1 VTRGERGYALIA
13 LLAGASIALI
23 AMSAAVPG
31 WKYVILNDREEEL
44 LFRGGEIADAIRRYQ
59 QKNGNALPTSLE
71 QLVKGR
77 FLRKAY
83 KDPMSKDGE
92 WRLVRQGEP
101 LLPPQIGRPGQPS
114 PSPSPG
120 ARQLPAAGGS
130 VGGGPI
136 TGGSTTGPRSPTGV
150 GAILGVA
157 SRNTSKSLRL
167 FNGRQRYNEWVF
179 VAGQPRVVGRQTTT
193 PGVPPGQPGPGQPRP
208 GGGLTTTPR

>member
-1 VTRGERGYALIA
+1 VSRAERGYALIA
-13 LLAGASIALI
+13 LLAGSTIMLI
-23 AMSAAVPG
+23 AMSAAVPA
-31 WKYVILNDREEEL
+31 WKYVMLNDREEEL
-44 LFRGGEIADAIRRYQ
+44 LFRGGQIADGIRRYQ

-83 KDPMSKDGE
+83 KDPMTKDGE

-101 LLPPQIGRPGQPS
+101 LLPSQSGRPGQPS
-114 PSPSPG
+114 PSPSASPRPG
-120 ARQLPAAGGS
+120 SAGPVAGVFGPS
-130 VGGGPI
+130 GVPGPGPLGG
-136 TGGSTTGPRSPTGV
+136 TGV

-167 FNGRQRYNEWVF
+167 FNGRQKYNEWVF

-193 PGVPPGQPGPGQPRP
+193 PGVVAPGRGQPRP
-208 GGGLTTTPR
+208 GPGAPNTPTTIR